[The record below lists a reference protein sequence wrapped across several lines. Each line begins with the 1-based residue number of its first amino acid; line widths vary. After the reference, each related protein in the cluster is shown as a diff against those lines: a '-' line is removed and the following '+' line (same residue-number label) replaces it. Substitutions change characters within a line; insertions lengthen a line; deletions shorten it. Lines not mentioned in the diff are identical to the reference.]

1 MKRILL
7 ITILSLSCIAT
18 FATKS
23 NVVNNKLKKEK
34 QAKMLSVLNL
44 SYTTSCGISVDFSIS
59 SENLSK
65 VGIAIDYLND
75 KYCGTHWLLDD
86 TMFCPCP

>member
-1 MKRILL
+1 MKKTLL
-7 ITILSLSCIAT
+7 ITILSLSYIAT
-18 FATKS
+18 FAAKS

-34 QAKMLSVLNL
+34 QTKMLSILNL
-44 SYTTSCGISVDFSIS
+44 SYTTSCGITVPFSIS

-75 KYCGTHWLLDD
+75 EYCGTHWWLDD